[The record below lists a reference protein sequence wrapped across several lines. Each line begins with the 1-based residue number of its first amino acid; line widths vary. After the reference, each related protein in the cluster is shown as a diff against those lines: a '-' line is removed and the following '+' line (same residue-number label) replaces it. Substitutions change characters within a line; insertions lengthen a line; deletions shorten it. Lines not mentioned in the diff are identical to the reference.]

1 MTTKTGPIPHEIMAR
16 FERDLARVMAEAEA
30 ECHRQREY
38 EKRLRHEAQKIDP
51 PD

>member
-1 MTTKTGPIPHEIMAR
+1 MTQGPIPSEIMVK

-38 EKRLRHEAQKIDP
+38 EKMMRREEQKIDP